1 MPKSNRTKAMPGSR
15 APSASSVKLG
25 RLGLAPRDSASAPRQ
40 TAPTHTSQPNR
51 SSGVSCASATLLRA
65 VARPQHADAATSMA
79 AAAACDGL
87 CALGRLVPGGGAPGA
102 SPRGG
107 AASPLAPAGSCRPR
121 GSPLCTSLRVGRLA
135 AGEHL
140 YEALDATRACV
151 GALGLADAQQHRVAV
166 LACED
171 VEHRPRGRIGAQRG
185 GQVGGDVDA
194 RLARIG
200 LLYPAVLFGALED
213 GQAGGQHPPFLQQTL
228 DLGNVVLRPR
238 AAGAPWGEALP
249 EGELIE
255 AADLSVDPAVAE
267 RLREC
272 LA

>member
-1 MPKSNRTKAMPGSR
+1 MRRRAWQPRRPATACARSVGSS
-15 APSASSVKLG
+15 PS
-25 RLGLAPRDSASAPRQ
+25 
-40 TAPTHTSQPNR
+40 
-51 SSGVSCASATLLRA
+51 
-65 VARPQHADAATSMA
+65 
-79 AAAACDGL
+79 
-87 CALGRLVPGGGAPGA
+87 
-102 SPRGG
+102 GG
-107 AASPLAPAGSCRPR
+107 AASPPAPAGSCRPR

-238 AAGAPWGEALP
+238 PAGAPWGEALP

-267 RLREC
+267 RLLEC
-272 LA
+272 LAVGEAGRLGGALLGQSQPNPRRALVVLAPPRAPGACVDDEQLGNGLV